1 MKRYPLAVVSALALV
16 LPAVSALAD
25 EGMWLVNQPPVQM
38 LQSRY
43 GWAPSGGW
51 LEHVQKSCVR
61 FNTGGSGSIVSADGL
76 VLTNHHVGSDMIAKL
91 STPRNDLLEL
101 GFRAKSRDHE
111 LKCPDLELNVLWT
124 IEDVSERVKSA
135 GQGMPAAEANAA
147 RRKMMATIEKEAKD
161 RTGLD
166 CQVVTLYQGGRYHL
180 YSYKRY
186 TDVRLVFAPEQQI
199 AFFGGDTD
207 NFEYPRYC
215 LDFCLF
221 RIYEDGRPL
230 RPAHFLRWSAGAKE
244 GDLALVLGHPGRTSR
259 QYTVEH
265 LRYTRDHA
273 LPERLVDL
281 ALREVQLQAFCGRSA
296 EMNRIGKDDLFGVA
310 NGRKAISGQIAGLLD
325 PALFARKQEEENRL
339 RAFAASRGMSGD
351 DPWEVIAQAQK
362 MNRESAVRR
371 GAIGGVFRSTLSGAA
386 LHLVRLADEL
396 PKPGAERLRE
406 YRETALPS
414 LYLSLYSEEPIHDD
428 LEIDRLAAALQNL
441 AFKLGADDPTVVKAL
456 AGKSPRERAA
466 ELVAGT
472 RLKSVAERRRLAE
485 GGSAAIGSSDDP
497 MIHLAREL
505 DGESRALRKAYE
517 DEVEARER
525 EGYARIAEL
534 KFEQEGDSVYPDA
547 TFTLRLSFGA
557 VKGWVED
564 GREVPA
570 FTTLA
575 GLYQRHAERKGLP
588 PFDLPARW
596 VERKRRLNLGTP
608 FNFVCTADIIGGNSG
623 SPVVNTKGEVIGLIF
638 DGNIH
643 SLVGNFVFDER
654 LNRAVAVDS
663 RAIVE
668 ALRRMYDA
676 KDLAAEITGTRK

>member
-1 MKRYPLAVVSALALV
+1 MKRYTLAVVSALALV

-43 GWAPSGGW
+43 GWAPSGEW

-61 FNTGGSGSIVSADGL
+61 FNTGGSGSIVSAEGL

-124 IEDVSERVKSA
+124 IEDVTDRVKSA
-135 GQGMPAAEANAA
+135 GEGMAPAEANAA
-147 RRKMMATIEKEAKD
+147 RRKMMATIEKEARD

-207 NFEYPRYC
+207 NFEYPRFN

-221 RIYEDGRPL
+221 RIYDNGRPL
-230 RPAHFLRWSAGAKE
+230 RPEHYLRWSEGAKE

-259 QYTVEH
+259 QYTVDH
-265 LRYTRDHA
+265 LKFTRDEA
-273 LPERLVDL
+273 LPERLKDL

-339 RAFAASRGMSGD
+339 RAFAASKGLSGD

-414 LYLSLYSEEPIHDD
+414 LYLSLYSEEPVYEE

-472 RLKSVAERRRLAE
+472 RLMSVGERRRLAE

-525 EGYARIAEL
+525 EGYAHIAEL

-596 VERKRRLNLGTP
+596 VERKRRLDLGTP

-676 KDLAAEITGTRK
+676 KDLATEITGARK